1 MTTTYSPKQNEV
13 DREWFVVD
21 ATGVPLG
28 RLSTA
33 VARVLVGK
41 HKPQYAPHQ
50 DTGDFVIV
58 VNAEKVVLTGG
69 KEGGKLY
76 HRFSGRPGGMKI
88 ETAEQM
94 RQKHPER
101 LVEKAVKGMLPKNK
115 LGRRQHKKLKV
126 YQGGDHPH
134 QAQKPSALELDVQ
147 RRAS

>member
-1 MTTTYSPKQNEV
+1 M
-13 DREWFVVD
+13 
-21 ATGVPLG
+21 
-28 RLSTA
+28 
-33 VARVLVGK
+33 
-41 HKPQYAPHQ
+41 
-50 DTGDFVIV
+50 
-58 VNAEKVVLTGG
+58 LTGG
-69 KEGGKLY
+69 KEGAKLY

-94 RQKHPER
+94 REKHPER

-126 YQGGDHPH
+126 YTGGEHPH